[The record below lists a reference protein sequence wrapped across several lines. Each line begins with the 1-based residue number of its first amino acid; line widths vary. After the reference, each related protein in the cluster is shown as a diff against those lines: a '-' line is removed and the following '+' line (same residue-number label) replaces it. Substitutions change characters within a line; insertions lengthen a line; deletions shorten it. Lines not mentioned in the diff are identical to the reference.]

1 MALKDNP
8 GLTTM
13 PLNARDWTKFINELS
28 IAIGDIEAGD
38 GGDGGDGG
46 QIPPDETY
54 VTLATN
60 QTITGLKTFTGNNPR
75 WNSFPLWNNDNVGT
89 QIGLLTED
97 TSPQRT
103 DSVVTTDNKK
113 VALSRLSD
121 EAYAFFMID

>member
-28 IAIGDIEAGD
+28 IAIGE
-38 GGDGGDGG
+38 GGVPIDPT
-46 QIPPDETY
+46 PPDYPEPPTADY
-54 VTLATN
+54 VTLTTN

-97 TSPQRT
+97 TSPQPT
-103 DSVVTTDNKK
+103 DLVVTTDNKK
-113 VALSRLSD
+113 VALSRIHD
-121 EAYAFFMID
+121 EAYAFFMDD